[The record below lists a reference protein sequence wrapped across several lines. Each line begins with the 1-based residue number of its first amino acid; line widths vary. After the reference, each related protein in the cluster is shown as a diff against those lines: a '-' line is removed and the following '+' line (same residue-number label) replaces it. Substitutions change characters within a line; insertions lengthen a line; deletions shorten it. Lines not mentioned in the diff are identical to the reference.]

1 MQSDQTGVL
10 PPHPE
15 KATLEG
21 RNKILGLWF
30 FIASDV
36 VLFASLMGTHLAL
49 RGSTQGAPGPQE
61 LFHLEYVALMT
72 FILLTSSMTSLLGIK
87 AMQRYQ
93 FKQMQTWFWLTV
105 LLGLSFLGLEIYE
118 FYQFVIYHGLGFETN
133 AFASS
138 FYTLLGFH
146 GAHVTFGILWVVT
159 LLIRSRSQGITTYT
173 APKFYLFSLYWH
185 FVDVVWVFVF
195 TLVYLMGKV
204 G

>member
-1 MQSDQTGVL
+1 MQANQSGML
-10 PPHPE
+10 PANPE

-36 VLFASLMGTHLAL
+36 VLFSTFIGAHLGL
-49 RGSTQGAPGPQE
+49 RGSTQGAPGPEE
-61 LFHLEYVALMT
+61 LFHLPYVALMT
-72 FILLTSSMTSLLGIK
+72 FILLTSSMTSVLGVK
-87 AMQRYQ
+87 AMQRNRY
-93 FKQMQTWFWLTV
+93 KEMQVWLWITA
-105 LLGLSFLGLEIYE
+105 LLGLAFLALEINE
-118 FYQFVIYHGLGFETN
+118 FYHFVTDQGLRFSTN

-146 GAHVTFGILWVVT
+146 GAHVTFGIFWVAT
-159 LLIRSRSQGITTYT
+159 LLIRTRTQGINTYT

-185 FVDVVWVFVF
+185 FVDIVWVFVF